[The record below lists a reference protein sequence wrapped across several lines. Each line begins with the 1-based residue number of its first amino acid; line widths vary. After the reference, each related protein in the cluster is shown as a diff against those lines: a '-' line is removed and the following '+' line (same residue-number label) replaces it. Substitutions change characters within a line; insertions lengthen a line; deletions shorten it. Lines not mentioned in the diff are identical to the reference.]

1 MSWAR
6 TAGWR
11 RSLLTT
17 NVPIR
22 RVFVAA
28 ATIAR
33 AGTGESCSIR

>member
-6 TAGWR
+6 IAGWR

-22 RVFVAA
+22 SVSVAA
-28 ATIAR
+28 AITAI